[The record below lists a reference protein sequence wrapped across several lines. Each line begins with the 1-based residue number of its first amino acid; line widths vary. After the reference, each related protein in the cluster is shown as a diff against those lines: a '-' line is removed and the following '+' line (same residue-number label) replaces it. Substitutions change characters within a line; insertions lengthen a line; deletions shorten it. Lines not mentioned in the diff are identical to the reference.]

1 MALLSCEGLGRRFGP
16 RWVFRGVGLSLEP
29 GQCLAV
35 VGANGSGKSTLL
47 KVLVGLIAPSEG
59 DVTRPSR
66 DEVGY
71 AALDLSLYPQL
82 TGAEHLALV
91 GRFRGT
97 APAVDALA
105 MVGLAGAEDKAVGVY
120 SSGMRARLKLA
131 LALVASPPLL
141 VLDEP
146 TASLDDEGRGLVA
159 QIVADQQARG
169 AVLLATNDV
178 TDRRWATHELA
189 LDG

>member
-16 RWVFRGVGLSLEP
+16 RWVFRGVEVALEP

-47 KVLVGLIAPSEG
+47 KVLVGLVAPSEG
-59 DVTRPSR
+59 LVSRPER
-66 DEVGY
+66 DAVGY

-82 TGAEHLALV
+82 TGTEHMALV
-91 GRFRGT
+91 GRFRGV
-97 APAVDALA
+97 AAGGGALSA
-105 MVGLAGAEDKAVGVY
+105 VGLAGAEDKPVGVY

-131 LALVASPPLL
+131 LATLGTPALL

-146 TASLDDEGRGLVA
+146 TASLDDEGRALVGR
-159 QIVADQQARG
+159 IVAEHLSRG
-169 AVLLATNDV
+169 AVILATNDPA
-178 TDRRWATHELA
+178 DRRWATHA
-189 LDG
+189 LSLGG

>member
-16 RWVFRGVGLSLEP
+16 RWVFRGVELSLEP

-47 KVLVGLIAPSEG
+47 KVLVGLVAASEG
-59 DVTRPSR
+59 HVSRPER
-66 DEVGY
+66 DAVGY

-91 GRFRGT
+91 GRFRGV
-97 APAVDALA
+97 AADGGALSV
-105 MVGLAGAEDKAVGVY
+105 VGLAGAEDKPVGIY

-131 LALVASPPLL
+131 LATLGNPALL

-146 TASLDDEGRGLVA
+146 TASLDEAGRALVSA
-159 QIVADQQARG
+159 TVAEQQARG
-169 AVLLATNDV
+169 AVVLATNDSA
-178 TDRRWATHELA
+178 DRRWATHELS